1 MNRFFL
7 SALLVL
13 GSSMVVA
20 EEEVQATYERK
31 AITPELAYIAAKA
44 AMDSCRN
51 SGFQTAV
58 AVVDFTGT
66 PVVLLRDRLAGFH
79 TTEIAVGKAR
89 AAFSFRTNTTELT
102 EATKP
107 DSPQAAIRL
116 TPGYSVIPGGV
127 MIDAGGSM
135 IAAIGVSGA
144 PGGDLDE
151 ICANDGIAAIQEV
164 LDFE

>member
-1 MNRFFL
+1 MKKLFL
-7 SALLVL
+7 SALMIFMSTPVL
-13 GSSMVVA
+13 A
-20 EEEVQATYERK
+20 EDVQGTYTRK
-31 AITPELAYIAAKA
+31 AITPELAYMAAKA
-44 AMDSCRN
+44 ALDSCRN
-51 SGFQTAV
+51 SGYQTAV

-79 TTEIAVGKAR
+79 TTEIAVNKAR

-102 EATKP
+102 EATLP
-107 DSPQAAIRL
+107 DSPQAGIRL

-135 IAAIGVSGA
+135 VAAIGVSGA

-151 ICANDGIAAIQEV
+151 ICANDGIAAIQGV